1 MGRYPD
7 GLSGE
12 AIPLGARIIV
22 ADTFDAITSKRT
34 YRPASPHKRAID
46 YATAVGPR
54 ATDWSRAAVDLL
66 PASRSRPSV
75 PPNSREHTRTAV
87 SEVQCFG
94 RFRPP
99 SLPFAKH

>member
-66 PASRSRPSV
+66 PASRSRPVRPLAASRSRPSV

-87 SEVQCFG
+87 S
-94 RFRPP
+94 
-99 SLPFAKH
+99 